1 MLTID
6 LYDFFLTFS
15 YEDQSNVIKFPMK
28 ILQPEVHVVDRTPDR
43 KCTQEDNSSK
53 LSETCKGYRRDTIN
67 A

>member
-1 MLTID
+1 
-6 LYDFFLTFS
+6 
-15 YEDQSNVIKFPMK
+15 MK